1 MTSRQIN
8 GLVRHFTVR
17 HLNQKPPVV
26 NNKNVTGDK
35 DQLLSAYIR
44 SYISWSFLQS
54 RHYER
59 RN

>member
-1 MTSRQIN
+1 M
-8 GLVRHFTVR
+8 
-17 HLNQKPPVV
+17 
-26 NNKNVTGDK
+26 TGDK

-44 SYISWSFLQS
+44 SFISCFCLQS